1 MWRGQTGISGKRSQ
15 SDALTIG
22 CWAKAAQSQHIDEL
36 REKAGDLVLLDSV
49 AYCAQEPW
57 ILTGTIGE
65 NSVSGDDA
73 VHAWIPATPGEKVG
87 VVGRTGSGKST
98 LMTALFRIMEA
109 SKGSIAIDGIDI
121 ASLGL
126 KTLRSRLQ
134 IIPQEPVLF
143 RGTVRSNL
151 DFATKYSDD
160 DLWAA
165 LDLVGLKDFVGSLDG
180 KLDAAIEENGANL
193 SMGQRQLMC
202 LCKAILAKPKVL
214 IMDEATASVD
224 AEADKRIQESIE
236 TQFAATTVLSIA
248 HRLNTIAAFDRV
260 LVLDGGRIA
269 EFDAPHVLLGRAGSV
284 FGDMVDAT
292 GAANA
297 AVFSC
302 KPTSGRSAYTI
313 PPLDRLLRFRIIV
326 STCCAAASLAGV
338 GVPGDHFSHIFVDE
352 AGQALEPEIMI
363 ALNTFAQPTTA
374 NVVLAG
380 DHKQLGPILHSR
392 LAKHFGLGVSLLER
406 LMGYIAPHDIAY
418 PDRVRKR
425 HHPRLRVSDVG
436 AQRDEYAAAVSVLS
450 VKLLNNFRSHGDIL
464 HVPNGMFYGGELREC
479 ADRLVTCQYL
489 SWPELPNCETP
500 LLFHHVDGKDEREG
514 SSPSWFNVA
523 EIQIVSGLVQQLRDS
538 RHGFKPITNDDIG
551 IISPYN
557 RQCMKLR
564 KVLAAK
570 GFERVNVGNV
580 EVFQGQE
587 RKVIIISTV
596 RSNPDHLSHDARF
609 NLGFLSDPKRFNV
622 AVTRAK
628 ALLIVVGNAHILVKD
643 PSWRAWIRHALKLGG
658 VRNLPVTVRDLLEL
672 EMNGGGIGGAADQD
686 GFLEEFSALR
696 IGSEGEGSRFRLTS
710 MAIMAGNFIAQGE
723 TCPRGDACGFSH
735 VVLPCSTCNVFC
747 TSLASLVSHTKSRK
761 HKAAEERREKMN
773 DLLGGAAAAS
783 AAASDS
789 AAAASAAS
797 ERGGNGDGGDS
808 ADAAPKS
815 KSAVDRALA
824 ACAVQV
830 LSCAV
835 CLLTF
840 TSTETQT
847 FHFSTF
853 EHKRKER
860 VAGFVSVEKDRQS
873 AKHGIE
879 LPTAEEFDAGF
890 VELRSSASGSARGFT
905 TTVAIANT
913 NTSGPPVDVLEPLIN
928 NMTPTC
934 VQVSWPDGQ
943 FPGSVASGN
952 HLEIKFRFSP
962 SHVGYANVRIDFRF
976 RARGTDFQISR
987 TFKAFIGDKQL
998 YELSRASQP
1007 FVRRTKAA
1015 VQRLSDQQFV
1025 AAPQLDMDPDAVKWV
1040 SKLGF
1045 FDVPDDMRACVHKR
1059 ENDKVMRTEDEFE
1072 RLFLPYGRDI
1082 YLPGG
1087 YLKFFSSLLWAEEI
1101 QMDIDIKEYSLAGA
1115 TMQRLPSGLYAL
1127 RVEGLAEN
1135 RPSVVRGD
1143 TVLVRKAGSQTAFCF
1158 QGRAATVTLDE
1169 VHLAFDRKFDQTF
1182 VQGMKFDV
1190 EFSYGRIPVR
1200 RMHSAVSAPMR
1211 IISNF
1216 DLDFDKINVAKM
1228 AAESADKLA
1237 QARAFKFHPFN
1248 RLVADNEEQNRAVSI
1263 ITLGLHAPFP
1273 FLLFGP
1279 PGTGKTV
1286 TLVES
1291 IKQIFSRD
1299 RNSRIL
1305 VCAPSNSAAD
1315 LLLERLAT
1323 TVGRADMFRLNALE
1337 RSQPS
1342 SFTGLDE
1349 FSCKP
1354 TSGRSAYTI
1363 PPLDRLLRFRII
1375 VSTCC
1380 AAASLAGVGVPGDH
1394 FSHIFVDEA
1403 GQALE
1408 PEIMIALN
1416 TFAQPTT
1423 ANVVLAG
1430 DHKQLGPILHSRL
1443 AKHFGLGVSLLERL
1457 MGYIAP
1463 HDIAYP
1469 DRVRKR
1475 HHPRLRVSDVGA
1487 QRDEYAAAVSVLS
1500 VKLLNNFRSH
1510 GDILHVPNGMFY
1522 GGELRECADRLVTC
1536 QYLSWPELPNCET
1549 PLLFHHVDGKDEREG
1564 SSPSWFNVAEIQIV
1578 SGLVQQLRDSR
1589 HGFKPIT
1596 NDDIGII
1603 SPYNRQCMKLRKVLA
1618 AKGFE
1623 RVNVGNV
1630 EVFQGQERKV
1640 IIISTVRSNPDH
1652 LSHDARFNLGFL
1664 SDPKRFNVAVTRAK
1678 ALLIVVGNAHILVK
1692 DPSWRAWIRHAL
1704 KLGAC
1709 KNLPQS
1715 IRDDLEDKG
1724 SGGAPGAA
1732 TTIADEDEYEVLSDI
1747 SEEFVDVGAANHEAG
1762 WRIYE

>member
-1 MWRGQTGISGKRSQ
+1 MPKSQ
-15 SDALTIG
+15 
-22 CWAKAAQSQHIDEL
+22 
-36 REKAGDLVLLDSV
+36 R
-49 AYCAQEPW
+49 P
-57 ILTGTIGE
+57 
-65 NSVSGDDA
+65 
-73 VHAWIPATPGEKVG
+73 
-87 VVGRTGSGKST
+87 
-98 LMTALFRIMEA
+98 TAETMHLF
-109 SKGSIAIDGIDI
+109 
-121 ASLGL
+121 
-126 KTLRSRLQ
+126 
-134 IIPQEPVLF
+134 P
-143 RGTVRSNL
+143 
-151 DFATKYSDD
+151 
-160 DLWAA
+160 
-165 LDLVGLKDFVGSLDG
+165 
-180 KLDAAIEENGANL
+180 
-193 SMGQRQLMC
+193 
-202 LCKAILAKPKVL
+202 CK
-214 IMDEATASVD
+214 
-224 AEADKRIQESIE
+224 
-236 TQFAATTVLSIA
+236 
-248 HRLNTIAAFDRV
+248 
-260 LVLDGGRIA
+260 
-269 EFDAPHVLLGRAGSV
+269 
-284 FGDMVDAT
+284 
-292 GAANA
+292 
-297 AVFSC
+297 
-302 KPTSGRSAYTI
+302 
-313 PPLDRLLRFRIIV
+313 
-326 STCCAAASLAGV
+326 
-338 GVPGDHFSHIFVDE
+338 
-352 AGQALEPEIMI
+352 
-363 ALNTFAQPTTA
+363 
-374 NVVLAG
+374 
-380 DHKQLGPILHSR
+380 
-392 LAKHFGLGVSLLER
+392 
-406 LMGYIAPHDIAY
+406 
-418 PDRVRKR
+418 
-425 HHPRLRVSDVG
+425 
-436 AQRDEYAAAVSVLS
+436 
-450 VKLLNNFRSHGDIL
+450 
-464 HVPNGMFYGGELREC
+464 
-479 ADRLVTCQYL
+479 
-489 SWPELPNCETP
+489 
-500 LLFHHVDGKDEREG
+500 
-514 SSPSWFNVA
+514 
-523 EIQIVSGLVQQLRDS
+523 
-538 RHGFKPITNDDIG
+538 
-551 IISPYN
+551 
-557 RQCMKLR
+557 
-564 KVLAAK
+564 
-570 GFERVNVGNV
+570 
-580 EVFQGQE
+580 
-587 RKVIIISTV
+587 
-596 RSNPDHLSHDARF
+596 
-609 NLGFLSDPKRFNV
+609 
-622 AVTRAK
+622 
-628 ALLIVVGNAHILVKD
+628 
-643 PSWRAWIRHALKLGG
+643 
-658 VRNLPVTVRDLLEL
+658 
-672 EMNGGGIGGAADQD
+672 
-686 GFLEEFSALR
+686 
-696 IGSEGEGSRFRLTS
+696 
-710 MAIMAGNFIAQGE
+710 FIAQNKR
-723 TCPRGDACGFSH
+723 CPKGNACAFSH
-735 VVLPCSTCNVFC
+735 VVLPCTTCNIFC
-747 TSLASLVSHTKSRK
+747 TSQRSLAAHNRSFK
-761 HKAAEERREKMN
+761 HKDAVAKQNEMRRRVEQT
-773 DLLGGAAAAS
+773 AAAG
-783 AAASDS
+783 
-789 AAAASAAS
+789 
-797 ERGGNGDGGDS
+797 RGSRTGGPS
-808 ADAAPKS
+808 TS
-815 KSAVDRALA
+815 TRSAVA
-824 ACAVQV
+824 AGAVQV

-890 VELRSSASGSARGFT
+890 VELRSGAVGAASRVFR

-1059 ENDKVMRTEDEFE
+1059 ENDKTMRMADDFE
-1072 RLFLPYGRDI
+1072 RLFIPKEKELYT
-1082 YLPGG
+1082 PGG

-1115 TMQRLPSGLYAL
+1115 TMQQLPSGLYAL

-1228 AAESADKLA
+1228 AAESVDKLA

-1578 SGLVQQLRDSR
+1578 SSLVQQLRDSR

-1603 SPYNRQCMKLRKVLA
+1603 SPYNRQCMKLRKVLS

-1715 IRDDLEDKG
+1715 IRDELEDEAAAADKG
-1724 SGGAPGAA
+1724 ED
-1732 TTIADEDEYEVLSDI
+1732 DEFEILANESEDAEDI
-1747 SEEFVDVGAANHEAG
+1747 GANHEAG